1 MRQWTLRG
9 GGGPESCHASEDV
22 KRGRRPRA
30 FPCVSGR
37 KEGEGAQRV
46 AMRQRTLRGGG
57 GPESCHASVDVK
69 RGRGPR
75 ELPCVRGR

>member
-1 MRQWTLRG
+1 MRQRTLRG

-22 KRGRRPRA
+22 KR
-30 FPCVSGR
+30 
-37 KEGEGAQRV
+37 GEGAQRV

-57 GPESCHASVDVK
+57 GPESCHASEDVK

-75 ELPCVRGR
+75 ELPCAGGR